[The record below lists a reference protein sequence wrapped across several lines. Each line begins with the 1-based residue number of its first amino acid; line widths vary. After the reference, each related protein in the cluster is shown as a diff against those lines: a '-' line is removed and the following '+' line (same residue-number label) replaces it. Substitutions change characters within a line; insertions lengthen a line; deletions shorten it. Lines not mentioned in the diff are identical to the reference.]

1 MSRIAAG
8 SLAAWV
14 MASRPRTLPVSVG
27 PVLVGS
33 AVAFSIGRFRIGPAL
48 AAAAGALLLQI
59 GSNFANDVFDYEKG
73 ADPPDRLGPPRA
85 TQMGL
90 IEPAALKRGMVLVF
104 GFAGMIGAYLAAVAG
119 PLVVAIG
126 VVSIAAAIAYT
137 GGPWPL
143 GYHGLGDVAVFIFF
157 GPVAVVGTTFVS
169 MHAAPGGG
177 LETLPSLAW
186 IVSIPVGS
194 LATAILVV
202 NNLRDIETDRRAGKR
217 TLAVRTGRR
226 GARLE
231 WVALVA
237 GAYLV
242 TFVAW
247 LGWDASVWVLLPWAT
262 LPMAISIGRRVLA
275 ETSGPALNGALA
287 ATARLGVFFSAL
299 LALGLIA

>member
-1 MSRIAAG
+1 
-8 SLAAWV
+8 
-14 MASRPRTLPVSVG
+14 
-27 PVLVGS
+27 
-33 AVAFSIGRFRIGPAL
+33 
-48 AAAAGALLLQI
+48 
-59 GSNFANDVFDYEKG
+59 
-73 ADPPDRLGPPRA
+73 
-85 TQMGL
+85 
-90 IEPAALKRGMVLVF
+90 
-104 GFAGMIGAYLAAVAG
+104 
-119 PLVVAIG
+119 
-126 VVSIAAAIAYT
+126 
-137 GGPWPL
+137 
-143 GYHGLGDVAVFIFF
+143 
-157 GPVAVVGTTFVS
+157 
-169 MHAAPGGG
+169 
-177 LETLPSLAW
+177 TLPSLAW

-237 GAYLV
+237 GAYCV